1 MATFTVKDITYV
13 VVGAAATKT
22 TGNIDTLNSGEIG
35 LFTPSGV
42 RLTEASAAT
51 ADSFIIVRDN
61 GTDPNLPN
69 WQSGII
75 KKSTLVDAKCKA
87 KATVAEAEQI
97 DTVGYNGTSGS
108 INVINDNMYHLRI
121 NLRELVTSNHGG
133 VYVKHGFYKSD
144 LTATQQE
151 IAAGLHSSVVADLS
165 KDPDRVITVE
175 RVSNITTVNLV
186 ETYSAVRG
194 TRWLAASGS
203 VTCAVGDVVR
213 FGGTT
218 TGLFCYVV
226 TAVGPGNAI
235 QIDVPFQ
242 GASATGLTVSSAT
255 PAGTEAWGLR
265 LTGVQ
270 LPFTVGKFHNAKS
283 SWDLTLQGFG
293 TTTYAHVQGPS
304 FGNGTER
311 QVKELEWFAKGFEGE
326 YFRMGE
332 PNVFTQTYQASGT
345 YDLITLETEEL
356 YMDSITTGPIRQTII
371 LAIPSTT
378 PNYAVTGTADDI
390 TDVLEVLVFGSV
402 NGNFTI

>member
-1 MATFTVKDITYV
+1 MATFSVKDITYV
-13 VVGAAATKT
+13 AVGAAATKT
-22 TGNIDTLNSGEIG
+22 TGNIDTLNTGEIG

-61 GTDPNLPN
+61 GTEPN
-69 WQSGII
+69 WVSNII
-75 KKSTLVDAKCKA
+75 KKANLVDAKCKA
-87 KATVAEAEQI
+87 KATVAEQEQI

-108 INVINDNMYHLRI
+108 IDVINDNMYHLRV
-121 NLRELVTSNHGG
+121 NLRELITSNHGG

-151 IAAGLHSSVVADLS
+151 IAAGLHLSLVSDLS
-165 KDPDRVITVE
+165 KDPDIVITAQ

-186 ETYSAVRG
+186 ETYSAVKG

-242 GASATGLTVSSAT
+242 GATATGLTVSSAT

-265 LTGVQ
+265 FTGVS
-270 LPFTVGKFHNAKS
+270 LPFVTGKIHNAKS

-293 TTTYAHVQGPS
+293 TTNFAHVQGAN

-326 YFRMGE
+326 FFRSGE
-332 PNVFTQTYQASGT
+332 PNVHTQTYYASGT
-345 YDLITLETEEL
+345 YDLITLEYEEL
-356 YMDSITTGPIRQTII
+356 YMDSITTGPIRATYI

-378 PNYAVTGTADDI
+378 PNYAVTGTAVVILGDPQPP
-390 TDVLEVLVFGSV
+390 TFVLAL
-402 NGNFTI
+402 

>member
-1 MATFTVKDITYV
+1 MATFSVKDITYV
-13 VVGAAATKT
+13 AVGGTATKT

-42 RLTEASAAT
+42 RLTESSAAS
-51 ADSFIIVRDN
+51 ADSFIIVKDN
-61 GTDPNLPN
+61 GTEPN

-75 KKSTLVDAKCKA
+75 KKANFVASRCKA
-87 KATVAEAEQI
+87 KATVAEQEQI
-97 DTVGYNGTSGS
+97 DTLGYNGTSGS
-108 INVINDNMYHLRI
+108 INVINDNMYHLRV
-121 NLRELVTSNHGG
+121 NLRELITSSHGG
-133 VYVKHGFYKSD
+133 LYVKHGFYKSD

-151 IAAGLHSSVVADLS
+151 IAAGLHLSIVSDLS
-165 KDPDRVITVE
+165 KDPDRVITIE

-186 ETYSAVRG
+186 ETYTAVRG
-194 TRWLAASGS
+194 TRWLKASGS

-242 GASATGLTVSSAT
+242 GASASGLTVSSAT
-255 PAGTEAWGLR
+255 PAGTEAWGLKF
-265 LTGVQ
+265 TGVS
-270 LPFTVGKFHNAKS
+270 LPFTTGKIHNAKS
-283 SWDLTLQGFG
+283 SWDMTLSGFG
-293 TTTYAHVQGPS
+293 TTNFAHVQGAS

-311 QVKELEWFAKGFEGE
+311 QVKELEWFARGFEGE
-326 YFRMGE
+326 YFRTAE
-332 PNVFTQTYQASGT
+332 HNLFTQTYYASGT
-345 YDLITLETEEL
+345 YDLITLELQEL
-356 YMDSITTGPIRQTII
+356 YKDSITTGPINQTYI

-378 PNYAVTGTADDI
+378 PNYAVTDTADDI